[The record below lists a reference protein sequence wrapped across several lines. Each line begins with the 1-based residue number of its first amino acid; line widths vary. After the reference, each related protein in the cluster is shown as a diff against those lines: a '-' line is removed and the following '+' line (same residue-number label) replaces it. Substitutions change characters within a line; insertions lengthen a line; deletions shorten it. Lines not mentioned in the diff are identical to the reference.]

1 MSSETS
7 MSVRL
12 RVPRG
17 VEISTTLSSKD
28 TAQKLF
34 DYVVEEE
41 GLDASTV
48 KILGRK
54 GKRVRPDELIES
66 LDTSSRLI
74 VMGSSRATVEAV
86 ASARSDP
93 CLRSMDAEDE
103 RERRRRIRTE
113 SVATQDNTY
122 KFCRFVVVERFVGGA
137 TGPHHFEALRL
148 LHRLAS
154 DVNFLLQR
162 YQWTVGA
169 LVEMDPTDDRLLK
182 KKEAEGDGACLL
194 GYNENAG
201 SRIYVR
207 LRADGGGFR
216 EYDDLAQTLLHELC
230 HNAVGPHNAAFF
242 ALYADLRKAYLD
254 RTSVAQPTSSVH
266 TLSST
271 RLADTKGRVEGELAR
286 EAANAAISPAER
298 ASAALVSSSLDS
310 LLPQD
315 DIVSNATREHVD
327 SDIIARAAESRIA
340 QAETRP
346 ASTQRLETAVSDS
359 QYSTARVVAAAMRLK
374 ALSPNARKATVDTLL
389 TILDNAG
396 LPDPKFKQIRCAN
409 KKFARTA
416 GKCAAALD
424 LLASVGFERRA
435 GQTPADDALVLS
447 RDDLLSIGHAALK
460 SVLLHDQS
468 SLEPSIA
475 PEASISHPSS

>member
-1 MSSETS
+1 MSSEGRV
-7 MSVRL
+7 SVRL
-12 RVPRG
+12 RMPRG
-17 VEISTTLSSKD
+17 VEISTTLSSTD

-54 GKRVRPDELIES
+54 GKRVRPEEVIES

-74 VMGSSRATVEAV
+74 VMGVNRATVEAV
-86 ASARSDP
+86 TSARSDP
-93 CLRSMDAEDE
+93 CLRSMDAEEE
-103 RERRRRIRTE
+103 RERRRRVRSE
-113 SVATQDNTY
+113 RVATQHDTY

-162 YQWTVGA
+162 YQWTVGT

-201 SRIYVR
+201 ARIYVR

-216 EYDDLAQTLLHELC
+216 EYDDLVQTLLHELC
-230 HNAVGPHNAAFF
+230 HNAVGPHNATFF

-254 RTSVAQPTSSVH
+254 RLSVAQPTSRVS

-298 ASAALVSSSLDS
+298 ASAALVSSALNSW
-310 LLPQD
+310 LPQD
-315 DIVSNATREHVD
+315 DVASNTTREHVD
-327 SDIIARAAESRIA
+327 SDLIASAAERRAAQA
-340 QAETRP
+340 QKRTV
-346 ASTQRLETAVSDS
+346 STPPSETAVPDS
-359 QYSTARVVAAAMRLK
+359 QYSTARVAAAARRLK
-374 ALSPNARKATVDTLL
+374 AMSPNARKATVDTLI
-389 TILDNAG
+389 TILDNAA
-396 LPDPKFKQIRCAN
+396 LPEPRFKQIRCAN
-409 KKFARTA
+409 KKFARTV
-416 GKCAAALD
+416 GTSAAALD
-424 LLASVGFERRA
+424 LLASVGFETRA
-435 GQTPADDALVLS
+435 GQTPADDRLVLT

-460 SVLLHDQS
+460 RLLQQDQS
-468 SLEPSIA
+468 SPEPSNA
-475 PEASISHPSS
+475 PEASISSRS